1 MNATT
6 TLEQDAAAYRR
17 AKEAGANLAAR
28 DIKKIMIEKQQQQQ
42 QAAQAAQAQQA
53 AAMGPPVP
61 PVEPESTL
69 TSRASDV
76 FQERKASIADT
87 LSRPVATEAEDI
99 LGTQQQGALSFSDKL
114 VRTAGDLVGGF
125 GDIAGDALMT
135 GAAAMTPDF
144 ILEGVGNSFKAIAE
158 TDAGREGMK
167 AATEGIESYNNWAKD
182 NPDNAKYLESWFN
195 IGAIAT
201 PPTPIKG
208 ILSDAG
214 ASLQETGAAI
224 TKGGLKSIQGTKN
237 ELVTAMLEPTNTAR
251 IPTEDLKS
259 KGLFDTITYDPDAG
273 YTRDNI
279 DIIAEIPKVDPKKT
293 YTYNSNV
300 IEKARQAEQ
309 KKLES
314 ILGRT
319 PVVVESDVVT
329 QELGKRAGALLSS
342 PEFKTMDAT
351 LQKKTEV
358 IFKEAVRR
366 IQSGDGSL
374 LDLLQARRDVDSFI
388 GRQKLGLDK
397 NQASTLD
404 LARKAV
410 NGSLNDII
418 AELSDNVTVKQSLR
432 KQSAM
437 ISALDIVNSKR
448 AEDGRT
454 VIARFKQNYGAY
466 IPQTLPARA
475 ATATFAAGAIAQ
487 SWPLMTAAAVG
498 YLVFPATKA
507 VFSPEARAMLGSMI
521 KGSGDA
527 IKAAEKAGDLDVVEQ
542 MKADRLVLISLLN
555 ETPVENPEDEE

>member
-6 TLEQDAAAYRR
+6 TLEQDAAAYRK
-17 AKEAGANLAAR
+17 AVAAGANLAAR

-69 TSRASDV
+69 TSRAGDV

-87 LSRPVATEAEDI
+87 LSRPVATDAGAI
-99 LGTQQQGALSFSDKL
+99 LGTQQEGALSFSDKL
-114 VRTAGDLVGGF
+114 VRTAGDIAGGF

-144 ILEGVGNSFKAIAE
+144 ILEGVGNAFKAIAE

-167 AATEGIESYNNWAKD
+167 AATQGIESYNNWAKD

-208 ILSDAG
+208 IVSDAG

-388 GRQKLGLDK
+388 GRQKLGLDR

-418 AELSDNVTVKQSLR
+418 AELSDNVAVKQSLR

-475 ATATFAAGAIAQ
+475 ATAAFAAGAIAQ

-521 KGSGDA
+521 KGAGDA
-527 IKAAEKAGDLDVVEQ
+527 IKAAEKAGALDVVEQ

>member
-1 MNATT
+1 MAYTQQQ
-6 TLEQDAAAYRR
+6 LEQAIEDAIGAQDNKSANELADLLDQQFPNR
-17 AKEAGANLAAR
+17 APRVSLV
-28 DIKKIMIEKQQQQQ
+28 
-42 QAAQAAQAQQA
+42 
-53 AAMGPPVP
+53 PTP

-76 FQERKASIADT
+76 FQERKESIADT
-87 LSRPVATEAEDI
+87 LSRPVATDAGAI
-99 LGTQQQGALSFSDKL
+99 LGTQQEGALSFSDKV
-114 VRTAGDLVGGF
+114 VRTVGDLAGGF

-144 ILEGVGNSFKAIAE
+144 ILEGVGNSFKAISE

-167 AATEGIESYNNWAKD
+167 AATQGIESYNNWAKD

-208 ILSDAG
+208 IVSDAG

-259 KGLFDTITYDPDAG
+259 KGFFDTITYDPDAG

-319 PVVVESDVVT
+319 PVVVDSDVVT

-388 GRQKLGLDK
+388 GRQKLGLDR

-418 AELSDNVTVKQSLR
+418 AELSDNVAVKQSLR

-466 IPQTLPARA
+466 IPQTFAARA
-475 ATATFAAGAIAQ
+475 ATATFAAGAIVQ

-521 KGSGDA
+521 KGAGDA
-527 IKAAEKAGDLDVVEQ
+527 IKAAEKAGALDVVEQ

>member
-42 QAAQAAQAQQA
+42 QAAQDAQAQQA

-69 TSRASDV
+69 TSRAGDV

-87 LSRPVATEAEDI
+87 LSRPVATDAGAI
-99 LGTQQQGALSFSDKL
+99 LGTQQEGALSFSDKV
-114 VRTAGDLVGGF
+114 VRTVGDLAGGF

-167 AATEGIESYNNWAKD
+167 AATQGIESYNNWAKD

-208 ILSDAG
+208 ILLDAG

-259 KGLFDTITYDPDAG
+259 KGFFDTITYDPDAG

-319 PVVVESDVVT
+319 PVVVDSDVVV
-329 QELGKRAGALLSS
+329 QELQKRATAVLSS
-342 PEFKTMDAT
+342 DKFKTMDPK

-358 IFKEAVRR
+358 IFTAAVRR
-366 IQSGDGSL
+366 IKAGDGSL
-374 LDLLQARRDVDSFI
+374 LDLLQARRDVDAYIKEI
-388 GRQKLGLDK
+388 GGELDV
-397 NQASTLD
+397 NQASALVT
-404 LARKAV
+404 ARKAV

-418 AELSDNVTVKQSLR
+418 AELSDNVAVKQSLR

-466 IPQTLPARA
+466 IPQTLAARA
-475 ATATFAAGAIAQ
+475 ATATFAAGAFMQ
-487 SWPLMTAAAVG
+487 NWPLMTAAAVSG
-498 YLVFPATKA
+498 LAFAGGKA
-507 VFSPEARAMLGSMI
+507 VFTPEAKVLVGSMI

-527 IKAAEKAGDLDVVEQ
+527 IKAAEKAGALDVVEQ

>member
-1 MNATT
+1 MAYTQQQ
-6 TLEQDAAAYRR
+6 LEQAIEDAIGAQDNKSANELADLLDQQFPNR
-17 AKEAGANLAAR
+17 APRVSLV
-28 DIKKIMIEKQQQQQ
+28 
-42 QAAQAAQAQQA
+42 
-53 AAMGPPVP
+53 PTP

-76 FQERKASIADT
+76 FQERKESIADT
-87 LSRPVATEAEDI
+87 LSRPVATDAGAI
-99 LGTQQQGALSFSDKL
+99 LGTQQEGALSFSDKV
-114 VRTAGDLVGGF
+114 VRTVGDLAGGF

-167 AATEGIESYNNWAKD
+167 AATQGIESYNNWAKD

-208 ILSDAG
+208 IVSDAG

-259 KGLFDTITYDPDAG
+259 KGFFDTITYDPDAG

-388 GRQKLGLDK
+388 GRQKLGLDR

-418 AELSDNVTVKQSLR
+418 AELSDNVAVKQSLR

-466 IPQTLPARA
+466 VPQTLAARA

-487 SWPLMTAAAVG
+487 SWPIMTAAAVG

-521 KGSGDA
+521 KGAGDA
-527 IKAAEKAGDLDVVEQ
+527 IKAAEKAGALDVVEQ